1 MTALYK
7 YISSSTLALALGLS
21 STWADPVDGSLWNS
35 PANSQIGMYADKTAR
50 RIGDIVTVIVS
61 ESSQLA
67 SSVKMS
73 TSKESN
79 MSNDF
84 TRLFFDDV
92 LRRNSE
98 APSTDIKIGTNT
110 HEGSGSLDN
119 SHSITAQISVQVVD
133 VLPNG
138 NLVIEGVRVLTYAG
152 ETYYM
157 LTQGICRPSD
167 VATDNTISSSQIA
180 DARIEVVAEG
190 SLTEA
195 ERQGWMTRMFN
206 RYSP

>member
-1 MTALYK
+1 MNALCR
-7 YISSSTLALALGLS
+7 YISSSALALALGGACAYAEPS
-21 STWADPVDGSLWNS
+21 AGSLWTS
-35 PANSQIGMYADKTAR
+35 PTNGERSMYADNTAT
-50 RIGDIVTVIVS
+50 RIGDIVTIVVS

-67 SSVKMS
+67 SSVKLS

-84 TRLFFDDV
+84 AQLLFKGI
-92 LRRNSE
+92 LQRKGE
-98 APSTDIKIGTNT
+98 TPSTDLAVGPNT

-133 VLPNG
+133 TLPNG
-138 NLVIEGVRVLTYAG
+138 NLVLEGVRVLTYAG

-157 LTQGICRPSD
+157 LTQGICRPDD
-167 VATDNTISSSQIA
+167 VAVDNSISSSRIA

-206 RYSP
+206 RFSP

>member
-1 MTALYK
+1 MNALCR
-7 YISSSTLALALGLS
+7 YISSPALVFALALPCAGG
-21 STWADPVDGSLWNS
+21 VDGSLWNS
-35 PANSQIGMYADKTAR
+35 PANSQQSMYADKTAR
-50 RIGDIVTVIVS
+50 SIGDIVTILVS

-67 SSVKMS
+67 SSVKLS

-79 MSNDF
+79 ISNDF
-84 TRLFFDDV
+84 TRLLFNNV
-92 LRRNSE
+92 LSHNGE
-98 APSTDIKIGTNT
+98 TPSTSLKIGANT
-110 HEGSGSLDN
+110 HEGSGSLVN
-119 SHSITAQISVQVVD
+119 SHSISAQISVQVVD

-138 NLVIEGVRVLTYAG
+138 NLVLEGVRVLTYAG

-157 LTQGICRPSD
+157 LTQGICRAAD
-167 VATDNTISSSQIA
+167 IATDNTIASGQIA

-206 RYSP
+206 KYSP